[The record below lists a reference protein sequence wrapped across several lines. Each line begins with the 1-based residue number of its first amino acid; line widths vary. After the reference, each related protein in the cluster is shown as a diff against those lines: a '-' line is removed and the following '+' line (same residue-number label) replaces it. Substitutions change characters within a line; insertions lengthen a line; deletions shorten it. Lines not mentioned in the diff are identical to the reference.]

1 MWYHWSEDNL
11 FFQNLVIPKLVER
24 KSLIEKVHQEI
35 GHFGEMK
42 TLDEIKKHFFGIIEL
57 NLLRHLARFVKNV
70 KWLNNLEKWDLVLKR
85 WKVFQFVIFF
95 IKLFLISLDHYLRLL
110 LAISMCLKQLTIIQN
125 VWGMAFK
132 DHDALIGSKFL
143 EDEMIYRYGVP
154 KCIFHPFRYWDWMDD
169 FFCWNM
175 PELWHRPLVH
185 YSCSALVQ
193 WHGWTSHQNY

>member
-70 KWLNNLEKWDLVLKR
+70 KWLNNLEK
-85 WKVFQFVIFF
+85 
-95 IKLFLISLDHYLRLL
+95 
-110 LAISMCLKQLTIIQN
+110 
-125 VWGMAFK
+125 
-132 DHDALIGSKFL
+132 
-143 EDEMIYRYGVP
+143 
-154 KCIFHPFRYWDWMDD
+154 
-169 FFCWNM
+169 
-175 PELWHRPLVH
+175 
-185 YSCSALVQ
+185 
-193 WHGWTSHQNY
+193 